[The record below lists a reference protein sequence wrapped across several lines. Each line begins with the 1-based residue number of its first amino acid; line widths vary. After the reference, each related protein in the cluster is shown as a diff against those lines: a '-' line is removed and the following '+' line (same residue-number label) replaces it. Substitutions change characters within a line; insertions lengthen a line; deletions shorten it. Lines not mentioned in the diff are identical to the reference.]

1 MDKNLPIILLLF
13 LFLLSSV
20 VSAAQIIVINETEE
34 RVYAI
39 EQVTLSGDLSK
50 NLLKIYGEGEVI
62 KGENVK
68 IYLFGPSSDILVSD
82 LIVNGEKASVSFDE
96 KGYFFMVDD
105 GEFRFHGSLKI
116 RTIGQIRL
124 FVRGPINQLSFNLKH
139 GYAIDGDRFG
149 VYNKEVIIQRAE
161 KISMLVDG
169 SFRYSYAER
178 DRFLYLI
185 KFKAFGSS
193 LGNYVLNLPNNEV
206 VSSVQGAVKW
216 EQKGNKLIL
225 DLESGE
231 ASVTVRGFFN
241 SKSLRIPL
249 KEDRHHVLIESDPEK
264 KISVSTSAEEIDL
277 KESSITPQY
286 SNARAFLASSRD
298 IFQITIKELDVLPSL
313 AASVSKSRN
322 RVAITEKGSIVG
334 ELNYGYSNT
343 GVDYIEIDVEGTPL
357 YASTERGAVKLT
369 REDKLLLSFPKGTNR
384 NLDLVYFTT
393 RDPLKPVDLIEIPLA
408 RSDLPITSATT
419 SIYLPKEY
427 IVLETFGVSGGSELP
442 PIESVLLFMV
452 LVGLIASILKREKR
466 FIIYYLLFSIGLFY
480 FNIGLFL
487 LLIALSI
494 LLIVKRYI
502 PKKPEVK
509 WILAGAALLVA
520 VFIALFVVFIFIWQL
535 GVFSAGAG
543 VRHAPTAMEADY
555 AMVEEAN
562 VPVFKGMEKIGEGE
576 GAITVPTRKGVLP
589 VKLELP
595 QLGKTIT
602 VTNHLVTKDKQIN
615 LKVLVIAE
623 WFKYILYL
631 IALSAG
637 ILAYKVYKKGEER

>member
-1 MDKNLPIILLLF
+1 MDERYLLVIVCILS
-13 LFLLSSV
+13 LSSF
-20 VSAAQIIVINETEE
+20 VSAAQIIVINESEE

-50 NLLKIYGEGEVI
+50 NLLNIYGEGEVI
-62 KGENVK
+62 KGENVR
-68 IYLFGPSSDILVSD
+68 IYLFGPSSDVLVSD
-82 LIVNGEKASVSFDE
+82 LVVNGEGTSVSFDE
-96 KGYFFMVDD
+96 KGYFFIADE
-105 GEFRFHGSLKI
+105 GEFRFQGSLKI
-116 RTIGQIRL
+116 RTIGQLRL
-124 FVRGPINQLSFNLKH
+124 FVRGPVNQLSFNLKH

-178 DRFLYLI
+178 DGFLYII

-193 LGNYVLNLPNNEV
+193 LGNYILNLPNNEV

-298 IFQITIKELDVLPSL
+298 IFKITIKKLDVLPSL
-313 AASVSKSRN
+313 AASVSRSEN
-322 RVAITEKGSIVG
+322 RIAITEKGSIVG
-334 ELNYGYSNT
+334 ELNYRYSNT

-357 YASTERGAVKLT
+357 YASTGRGAVKLT
-369 REDKLLLSFPKGTNR
+369 KEDKLLLSFPKGTNR

-408 RSDLPITSATT
+408 RSNLPITSATT

-427 IVLETFGVSGGSELP
+427 LVLETFGVSGGSELP
-442 PIESVLLFMV
+442 PIESALLYLV
-452 LVGLIASILKREKR
+452 LVGLIASILKRGKR
-466 FIIYYLLFSIGLFY
+466 FIIYYLLFSVGLFY

-494 LLIVKRYI
+494 ILIVKRYI

-509 WILAGAALLVA
+509 WLLAGAALLVA
-520 VFIALFVVFIFIWQL
+520 VFIALFVAFIFIWQL

-543 VRHAPTAMEADY
+543 VRHAPTGMGADY

-562 VPVFKGMEKIGEGE
+562 VPVFKGLKKIGEGE

-595 QLGKTIT
+595 RLGKTIT
-602 VTNHLVTKDKQIN
+602 VTNHLVTKGKQIN

-631 IALSAG
+631 IALFTG
-637 ILAYKVYKKGEER
+637 ILTYKMYKKGGKK